1 MSEGGPNKGDLDA
14 LKDGAALLIQAG
26 NRVAAL
32 SLLWSAVAIDPTDL
46 PAHRRLAATLA
57 NGGDMDGAANEFA
70 RYIEF
75 VLPLGHVER
84 AVLELQYGAH
94 MIGGHPAL
102 HDAAEKIAT
111 AVRAIVP
118 SSVPALEAET
128 VTAALDAVDMP
139 AAAEPIPTI
148 PVVEPLPAPRLLPK
162 VPFRFCLH
170 PGTDR
175 QWMQLEGGAPG
186 LVPSAVRVIDADE
199 NVVETRLTMPLA
211 PGQGHAPRPKDTE
224 PPLTWVVV
232 GIPNE
237 IAAAIDAGL
246 KWEYTFQA
254 KVDDEWLALDLVD
267 SGCRLGRVRAT
278 SATS

>member
-118 SSVPALEAET
+118 SSVPALEEPE
-128 VTAALDAVDMP
+128 P
-139 AAAEPIPTI
+139 A
-148 PVVEPLPAPRLLPK
+148 VEPLPAPRLLPK

-175 QWMQLEGGAPG
+175 QWMQLEGGTPG
-186 LVPSAVRVIDADE
+186 LVPSEVRVIDADE

-211 PGQGHAPRPKDTE
+211 PGQGHAPRAKDTE

-254 KVDDEWLALDLVD
+254 KVDEDWLALDLVD
-267 SGCRLGRVRAT
+267 SGCRLGRIRGST
-278 SATS
+278 SASS

>member
-1 MSEGGPNKGDLDA
+1 MSEEGPNKGDLDA

-75 VLPLGHVER
+75 VIPLGQVER

-94 MIGGHPAL
+94 MLGGHPAL

-118 SSVPALEAET
+118 STVPAIGSENVSTML
-128 VTAALDAVDMP
+128 VIP
-139 AAAEPIPTI
+139 AAEL
-148 PVVEPLPAPRLLPK
+148 LPAPRLLPK

-170 PGTDR
+170 PGKDR
-175 QWMQLEGGAPG
+175 HWMQLEGGAAG
-186 LVPSAVRVIDADE
+186 LVPDAVRVIDGDE
-199 NVVETRLTMPLA
+199 NVVEVRLTMPLA
-211 PGQGHAPRPKDTE
+211 PGQGHTPKDRDAD
-224 PPLTWVVV
+224 PPLVWVVV
-232 GIPNE
+232 GIPHHV
-237 IAAAIDAGL
+237 AAAIEAGL
-246 KWEYTFQA
+246 KWGYSIQA
-254 KVDDEWLALDLVD
+254 KVYDEWVALDLVD

-278 SATS
+278 SVSS

>member
-1 MSEGGPNKGDLDA
+1 MAEGGPNKGDLDA

-57 NGGDMDGAANEFA
+57 NGGDLDGAANEFA
-70 RYIEF
+70 RFIEF

-94 MIGGHPAL
+94 MLGGHPAL

-118 SSVPALEAET
+118 SSMPALEAET
-128 VTAALDAVDMP
+128 ITEAL
-139 AAAEPIPTI
+139 

-170 PGTDR
+170 PGADR
-175 QWMQLEGGAPG
+175 HWIQLEGGEPG
-186 LVPSAVRVIDADE
+186 LIPDAVRVIDSAE
-199 NVVETRLTMPLA
+199 NVVEQRLCMPLA
-211 PGQGHAPRPKDTE
+211 PGQGHVPREKDAM
-224 PPLTWVVV
+224 PAFAWVVLAM
-232 GIPNE
+232 PNE
-237 IAAAIDAGL
+237 VAAAIDAGL
-246 KWEYTFQA
+246 KWDYTFQA
-254 KVDDEWLALDLVD
+254 KVNDEWLALDLVD
-267 SGCRLGRVRAT
+267 SGCRLGRVRST
-278 SATS
+278 SAS

>member
-75 VLPLGHVER
+75 MIPLGQVER

-94 MIGGHPAL
+94 MLGGHPAL

-118 SSVPALEAET
+118 SSMPALEADT
-128 VTAALDAVDMP
+128 VSAALDAVAMP
-139 AAAEPIPTI
+139 AEPIASV

-170 PGTDR
+170 PGKEQ
-175 QWMQLEGGAPG
+175 QWMQLEGGEPG
-186 LVPSAVRVIDADE
+186 LVPDAVRVLDGNE
-199 NVVETRLTMPLA
+199 NVVEVRLTMPLA
-211 PGQGHAPRPKDTE
+211 AGQGHTPKDKDAV
-224 PPLTWVVV
+224 PPLVWVVV
-232 GIPNE
+232 GIPHHV
-237 IAAAIDAGL
+237 AAALEAGL
-246 KWEYTFQA
+246 TWGYSLQA
-254 KVDDEWLALDLVD
+254 KVNDEWLALDLVD
-267 SGCRLGRVRAT
+267 SGCRLGRVRAI
-278 SATS
+278 SAS